1 MQGEVRFFPEPMRSI
16 AAGLIVGTYT
26 PVGSAF
32 AHPIYW
38 IHLVNDTDAALVFS
52 FDGVDD
58 HIYLPSHGFLVMDIT
73 TNRAANS
80 TGLFFAIG
88 QRIWVQSAVSDP
100 VTGIV
105 TLSAFYAA

>member
-1 MQGEVRFFPEPMRSI
+1 MQGEVRLYPEPLRSI

-26 PVGSAF
+26 TVGSAF

-38 IHLVNDTDAALVFS
+38 IHLVNDTDSALVFS
-52 FDGVDD
+52 FDGIDD
-58 HIYLPSHGFLVMDIT
+58 HLYLPSRGFLVMDIT
-73 TNRAANS
+73 ANQAGNAS
-80 TGLFFAIG
+80 GLFFSIG

-100 VTGIV
+100 TTGIV